1 MKRAFKQRPTK
12 PNGNLHPGNH
22 LNSGLFSCCQPRLNS
37 LEGIM
42 IRDGNCFESQRF
54 GPGHQLSGG
63 KITIRGL
70 GVVMQVGKYQV
81 RHVFFS

>member
-1 MKRAFKQRPTK
+1 
-12 PNGNLHPGNH
+12 
-22 LNSGLFSCCQPRLNS
+22 
-37 LEGIM
+37 M
-42 IRDGNCFESQRF
+42 IRDGNCFESKRF